1 MKPLLSL
8 ESSSTE
14 SDDFYAE
21 HSSDNCSPARNSTP
35 AVLNS
40 TQLSGAMARHTI
52 TIYSVALLEP
62 HIVTIDS
69 DSSDPT
75 THYGFGSQHQIVPP
89 SLKDFNLPPH
99 QFNVLTFLSVIRADE
114 EYSPQSLE
122 PSTPS
127 PISTPPMNV
136 STIEGWETTHT
147 TYDATFH
154 TDDEPKRV
162 FWEVSSDE
170 TFDSSEPRHVSIDS
184 SLSSTP
190 LPPRRQKRKLSI
202 GMSFHK
208 KKGVSQHTCEACC
221 QPLPAEKTPGRSGKT
236 QILQTVNQTLTIII
250 ICIFSCCAHIWI
262 RI

>member
-1 MKPLLSL
+1 M

-21 HSSDNCSPARNSTP
+21 HSSDDCSPARNSTP

-40 TQLSGAMARHTI
+40 TQLSGAMARETI

-75 THYGFGSQHQIVPP
+75 IHYGFGSQHQIVPP

-99 QFNVLTFLSVIRADE
+99 QFNVLTLLSVIRADE

-136 STIEGWETTHT
+136 STIEGWKTTHT
-147 TYDATFH
+147 TDDATFY

-184 SLSSTP
+184 SPSSTP

-208 KKGVSQHTCEACC
+208 KRGCRST
-221 QPLPAEKTPGRSGKT
+221 PARHAVNPYPPKRHPDVQGKLKYYKLL
-236 QILQTVNQTLTIII
+236 IKL
-250 ICIFSCCAHIWI
+250 
-262 RI
+262 